1 MMRVGIDPRDF
12 DDLEIQQK
20 LGVLDEV
27 KHELDGSEDQD
38 SDLNDREGEIEDEE
52 EDHDV
57 LLQEYE

>member
-1 MMRVGIDPRDF
+1 MMRAGIDPRDF
-12 DDLEIQQK
+12 DDLGIQQK

-52 EDHDV
+52 EEQDV